1 VSDPGAFSG
10 REALNRGV
18 ALGACAGA
26 GRAATLPFMPLVARW
41 ICLGVVVVVA
51 AWLRVHDLGNRPMHA
66 DEANQAVK
74 LGALLERGEYR
85 FDPYDHHGPTLYY
98 LGLIPAWVRGER
110 TLAELT
116 ETTVRMTPALAG
128 TAAVLLLALTA
139 APLGWPVALVA
150 AALLAVSPAAVYYSR
165 YFVQETLLVAFALLV
180 WVAASRWMTG
190 RRWRWALIAGGA
202 LGLMQATKA
211 TAPLFVAMA
220 VVAWLAGRWAGRRGP
235 GEPTAGD
242 PRVGRGSIAVALLV
256 VAALA
261 IAVAALFYSSFFS
274 HPAGLRDA
282 VATYLPMSGR
292 VAASGGA
299 HDKPWWYYASLF
311 WRQQVGGY
319 TWDQTPFLVLVV
331 AGGVGALISREGRWR
346 SVAVY
351 ALGVAAVLSAVPYKT
366 PWVVVN
372 LLPAMAVLAAWVPWR
387 VAALGRWGQALAA
400 VGVGFVIIWQA
411 GQVRQAVF
419 RRPAD
424 PRNPL
429 AYVHSSPDVRRAA
442 LLAKQAG
449 EGPVRV
455 ISEEYW
461 PLPWYL
467 RDRDNVGYWT
477 TVPAECDGSL
487 LFVSPAL
494 AESVR
499 ERLRG
504 NYEEGFIGLRPGYV
518 LQVFRRVPESASGEP
533 GLPRN

>member
-1 VSDPGAFSG
+1 
-10 REALNRGV
+10 
-18 ALGACAGA
+18 
-26 GRAATLPFMPLVARW
+26 MPLVARW
-41 ICLGVVVVVA
+41 ICLGIVVVVA
-51 AWLRVHDLGNRPMHA
+51 AWLRLHDLGNRPMHA

-98 LGLIPAWVRGER
+98 FGLIPAWVRGER

-116 ETTVRMTPALAG
+116 ETTVRLTPALAG
-128 TAAVLLLALTA
+128 TAAVLLVALAA
-139 APLGWPVALVA
+139 APLGWPMALVA

-180 WVAASRWMTG
+180 WVAAARWLKD
-190 RRWRWALIAGGA
+190 RRWRWVLIAGGG

-220 VVAWLAGRWAGRRGP
+220 LVAWLAGRSGGRRVP
-235 GEPTAGD
+235 GETTAVD
-242 PRVGRGSIAVALLV
+242 PRDGRGASTVAVLGAVACAV
-256 VAALA
+256 
-261 IAVAALFYSSFFS
+261 AVAALFYSSFFA
-274 HPAGLRDA
+274 HPAGMRDA

-299 HDKPWWYYASLF
+299 HDKPWWYYGSLF
-311 WRQQVGGY
+311 WRQRIGGY
-319 TWDQTPFLVLVV
+319 TWDQTPFLVLAV
-331 AGGVGALISREGRWR
+331 AGAVGALISKGGRWR
-346 SVAVY
+346 PVAVY
-351 ALGVAAVLSAVPYKT
+351 ALGAAAVLSAVPYKT

-372 LLPAMAVLAAWVPWR
+372 LLPAMGVLAAWVPWR
-387 VAALGRWGQALAA
+387 LAGLGRWGQALAA
-400 VGVGFVIIWQA
+400 MAVVFVIIWQA

-429 AYVHSSPDVRRAA
+429 AYVHSSPDVRRATV
-442 LLAKQAG
+442 LAQQAG

-467 RDRDNVGYWT
+467 RGRDDVGYWR
-477 TVPAECDGSL
+477 TVPDECDGSL
-487 LFVSPAL
+487 LFVSPEL

-499 ERLRG
+499 ERLKG
-504 NYEEGFIGLRPGYV
+504 SYEEGFIGLRPGYV
-518 LQVFRRVPESASGEP
+518 LQVFRRLPETGSAEP
-533 GLPRN
+533 GSPRD

>member
-1 VSDPGAFSG
+1 
-10 REALNRGV
+10 
-18 ALGACAGA
+18 
-26 GRAATLPFMPLVARW
+26 
-41 ICLGVVVVVA
+41 
-51 AWLRVHDLGNRPMHA
+51 MHA

-74 LGALLERGEYR
+74 LGALVERGEYR

-98 LGLIPAWVRGER
+98 FGLFPAWVCGER

-116 ETTVRMTPALAG
+116 ETTVRLTPALAG
-128 TAAVLLLALTA
+128 TAAVLLVALAA

-180 WVAASRWMTG
+180 WVAAARWRAD
-190 RRWRWALIAGGA
+190 RRLRWALIAGGGM
-202 LGLMQATKA
+202 GLMQATKA
-211 TAPLFVAMA
+211 SAPLFVAMA
-220 VVAWLAGRWAGRRGP
+220 LVAWLAGRWAGRRPPREP
-235 GEPTAGD
+235 GAVD
-242 PRVGRGSIAVALLV
+242 PRTGRGADAVAVLAAV
-256 VAALA
+256 ALA

-282 VATYLPMSGR
+282 LATYLPMSGR

-311 WRQQVGGY
+311 WRQRIGGY
-319 TWDQTPFLVLVV
+319 TWDQTPFLVLAVTG
-331 AGGVGALISREGRWR
+331 AVGALISGERRWR

-351 ALGVAAVLSAVPYKT
+351 AVGVAAVLSAVPYKT

-372 LLPAMAVLAAWVPWR
+372 LLPPMAVLAVWLPWR
-387 VAALGRWGQALAA
+387 LSALGRWGRILAALAVA
-400 VGVGFVIIWQA
+400 LVLIWQA
-411 GQVRQAVF
+411 GQVRQTVF

-442 LLAKQAG
+442 LLVTQAG

-467 RDRDNVGYWT
+467 RDRADVGYWT
-477 TVPAECDGSL
+477 TVPDECDGSL
-487 LFVSPAL
+487 LFVSTAL
-494 AESVR
+494 ADSVR

-504 NYEEGFIGLRPGYV
+504 SYEEGFIGLRPGYV
-518 LQVFRRVPESASGEP
+518 LHVFRRLPDPGSAEP
-533 GLPRN
+533 GLPRS